1 MKFQFILLNLCFSLA
16 SLLYCDAYI
25 AKPIISVN
33 NQCVKYGHS
42 LKLSASTIEPPTT
55 APLGNIGVPE
65 KAKIPLTK
73 DSFKSEKNID
83 YVPLATMLMTGD
95 FEAADQFT
103 RDLLITLAGEGA
115 QKKGYVYY
123 SDVKK
128 IPITDLQTLENLW
141 LKYSKGQFGYSVQ
154 KELWESPKVMQDFEK
169 FCRLIGWNKMDNGME
184 RKLRWFG
191 KSEFI
196 YDLKSAPKGHLPL
209 TSALRGTT
217 LFKNLMIHPAWD
229 NFVPDKHDD

>member
-1 MKFQFILLNLCFSLA
+1 MKFPFTLLSLCLSLGSILYSDAFAPSIVTPLN
-16 SLLYCDAYI
+16 
-25 AKPIISVN
+25 N
-33 NQCVKYGHS
+33 ECVKYNRS
-42 LKLSASTIEPPTT
+42 PKLLASTIEPPTT
-55 APLGNIGVPE
+55 APLGSIGVPDG
-65 KAKIPLTK
+65 AKIPLTK

-115 QKKGYVYY
+115 QKRGYVYY

-128 IPITDLQTLENLW
+128 IPVTDLRTLENLW

-154 KELWESPKVMQDFEK
+154 KELWESVKVGKDFEK
-169 FCRLIGWNKMDNGME
+169 FCRLIGWNKMEDGME

-196 YDLKSAPKGHLPL
+196 YELKAAPKGHLPL

-217 LFKNLMIHPAWD
+217 LFKKLMEHPAWD
-229 NFVPDKHDD
+229 DFVPDKNDD